1 MLFVLYAKLAMKF
14 MNLIASA
21 RIMRPLG
28 VVNPIRSIRIVDS
41 LRFVESL
48 RTVVFIGI
56 EKIVKIARILCGFR
70 L

>member
-1 MLFVLYAKLAMKF
+1 MEF

-41 LRFVESL
+41 LGFMESL
-48 RTVVFIGI
+48 RIIVFIGV
-56 EKIVKIARILCGFR
+56 EKIVRIARILCGLR